1 MSYRFRFARA
11 KKENVLH
18 LRNMSYQE
26 LIDYY
31 KNNKPEL
38 YNDNE
43 DEEQFEPYEMFE
55 QTELYDFAQ
64 LPFLPK
70 VMKTAEKLFTNPDT
84 DKMFEH
90 YNIYLCSRETYLA
103 AIECMR
109 EMIVENFKEMLDLP
123 YEHLQLKVRNKMEEW
138 QLFSERLNVEDATKY
153 NGINEQTKPYNT
165 DPEKDTIVNSWLY
178 EYSIFELVR
187 LYKKFDWEND
197 VLLLYGW

>member
-1 MSYRFRFARA
+1 MSYRFRFASA
-11 KKENVLH
+11 KRENVLH
-18 LRNMSYQE
+18 LRNMTYEE
-26 LIDYY
+26 LVNYY
-31 KNNKPEL
+31 KKNKPNL
-38 YNDNE
+38 YNDCE
-43 DEEQFEPYEMFE
+43 DVEQLEAYEMFE

-64 LPFLPK
+64 LSFLPK

-90 YNIYLCSRETYLA
+90 YNLYLCRKESFLT

-138 QLFSERLNVEDATKY
+138 QLFSEKLNIEDATKY
-153 NGINEQTKPYNT
+153 AKLNEQTKPYNT
-165 DPEKDTIVNSWLY
+165 DIEDEKIVNSWLY

-187 LYKKFDWEND
+187 LFKKFDWEND